1 MVSPTVQPSTKRNT
15 SLNSP
20 AKWRT
25 VLLVWCLSHFQ
36 LLMDFFAGVIVI
48 VTFSVTLP
56 TTGEPQQTYHTT
68 NVQTTAA
75 AGTVA
80 AVTTAAVATT
90 AATKDL
96 LPRVGSETTSN
107 PRLYL
112 HVGPGKMATTTIQD
126 ALHANKETFSA
137 DNFCVIDSRA
147 FQKVAEQLNIHGF
160 ESMTLPNGIRGADKE
175 ITSLKVNYLKTK
187 KELTGCQ
194 DRNLSVVLSSEYL
207 GLVSRE
213 QYDRSLAPLLK
224 GFTLT
229 IVVGYR
235 RFYSWAPSVYFQL
248 KRHSSKGYVTWDDK
262 FATNFKSY
270 FKNND
275 NLYKL
280 YTDSYINNW
289 SHIVDRDNIKIYN
302 MHEDNNV
309 VKTFYCSVV
318 KAEHACKEA
327 IENPPPESN
336 VGFSTV
342 FDAIAVAAHKKGIV
356 PGNFTRKGA
365 TLVTSNFFS
374 DKLITQSDL
383 PKDCFEEEDMA
394 RIMEKSKVVESML
407 LPTYFASERGEAT
420 MQTELDKLMESK
432 YCMVDTERVI
442 ADYEIPLHTEF
453 RNHKE
458 KK

>member
-90 AATKDL
+90 AATKNL

-147 FQKVAEQLNIHGF
+147 FQKVAEQLNKHGF

-175 ITSLKVNYLKTK
+175 ITSLKVN
-187 KELTGCQ
+187 TGIWNQ
-194 DRNLSVVLSSEYL
+194 PRGMLNL
-207 GLVSRE
+207 
-213 QYDRSLAPLLK
+213 
-224 GFTLT
+224 
-229 IVVGYR
+229 
-235 RFYSWAPSVYFQL
+235 
-248 KRHSSKGYVTWDDK
+248 HSS
-262 FATNFKSY
+262 S
-270 FKNND
+270 
-275 NLYKL
+275 L
-280 YTDSYINNW
+280 
-289 SHIVDRDNIKIYN
+289 
-302 MHEDNNV
+302 
-309 VKTFYCSVV
+309 
-318 KAEHACKEA
+318 
-327 IENPPPESN
+327 
-336 VGFSTV
+336 FS
-342 FDAIAVAAHKKGIV
+342 
-356 PGNFTRKGA
+356 
-365 TLVTSNFFS
+365 
-374 DKLITQSDL
+374 
-383 PKDCFEEEDMA
+383 
-394 RIMEKSKVVESML
+394 
-407 LPTYFASERGEAT
+407 
-420 MQTELDKLMESK
+420 
-432 YCMVDTERVI
+432 
-442 ADYEIPLHTEF
+442 
-453 RNHKE
+453 
-458 KK
+458 

>member
-15 SLNSP
+15 SL
-20 AKWRT
+20 K
-25 VLLVWCLSHFQ
+25 
-36 LLMDFFAGVIVI
+36 LLMGFFAGVYVIVI
-48 VTFSVTLP
+48 VTCSVTLP

-96 LPRVGSETTSN
+96 LPRV
-107 PRLYL
+107 
-112 HVGPGKMATTTIQD
+112 
-126 ALHANKETFSA
+126 
-137 DNFCVIDSRA
+137 VIDSRA
-147 FQKVAEQLNIHGF
+147 FQKVAQQLNIHGF

-175 ITSLKVNYLKTK
+175 MTSLKVNYLKTK

-213 QYDRSLAPLLK
+213 QYERSLAPLFK

-248 KRHSSKGYVTWDDK
+248 RRHSSKGYVTWDDK

-309 VKTFYCSVV
+309 VKTFYCSVL

-342 FDAIAVAAHKKGIV
+342 FDAITVAAHKKGIV

-365 TLVTSNFFS
+365 TLVISNFFS

-420 MQTELDKLMESK
+420 MQTELDKLMKSK

-442 ADYEIPLHTEF
+442 ADYEIPLHAEF

-458 KK
+458 KNNDA